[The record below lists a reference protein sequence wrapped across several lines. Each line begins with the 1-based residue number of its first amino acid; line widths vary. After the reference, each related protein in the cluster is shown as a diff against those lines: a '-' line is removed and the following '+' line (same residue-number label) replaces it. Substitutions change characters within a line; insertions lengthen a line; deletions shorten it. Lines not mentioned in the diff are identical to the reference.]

1 MKKTMKLILTV
12 SLLLAVILCVPTSV
26 YAADDDVVKVKASQ
40 GMTDSDVRTK
50 VLKKEGTYR
59 VSIKTAKSGY
69 QQYQLK
75 FKPKKTGFHY
85 FSLGSLTTDP
95 EMSVRVSFEVYE
107 DNEYPGIPQASGC
120 SQPYL
125 GNSLNVSSQSGY
137 TESINYYLKK
147 GKTYFLQFSEVFE
160 SEKEEKQ
167 AKKKKLKTTFEIYI
181 KYNQLDM

>member
-1 MKKTMKLILTV
+1 MKNDLTKGVAYEILTV

-137 TESINYYLKK
+137 TESIN
-147 GKTYFLQFSEVFE
+147 EVFE